1 MRRVLAIKK
10 NAASQPHRRLQ
21 QVKSVVALYVASMP
35 QKTPGGLLLFIREQP
50 PANAEKPPS
59 PCHSA

>member
-10 NAASQPHRRLQ
+10 NAASQPHQRLR

-35 QKTPGGLLLFIREQP
+35 QKPPGGLLPLAKGR
-50 PANAEKPPS
+50 
-59 PCHSA
+59 